1 MKNGMS
7 RLEAR
12 VERLVE
18 GTFARLFAGRLHPR
32 EVALALAR
40 AMEDQAAPSVVG
52 PAHAPEVYQ
61 VRLNEREA
69 AALLAAEPALAAR
82 LEDELIVLARD
93 SGLSLTRRPE
103 VEIVADPAVA
113 AHAVVVEASSE
124 TFVEGGTQASTPIGQ
139 RAAAPAEGAPCAFLI
154 VDGRRHVTLGRPLH
168 TIGRRRDNHIVVDD
182 PRVSRVHCQIRRRYG
197 RWVVFD
203 LGSSA
208 GTQVNGESVAEC
220 VLRPGDVISLA
231 GATLIYGEDERAAVD
246 PDADTGHT
254 RPIDS

>member
-1 MKNGMS
+1 MKNGMA

-40 AMEDQAAPSVVG
+40 AMEDQAAPTAAG
-52 PAHAPEVYQ
+52 PGRAPEMYR
-61 VRLNEREA
+61 VRLNTRDA

-82 LEDELIVLARD
+82 LADELIVLARE

-113 AHAVVVEASSE
+113 AHAVVVEAAGE
-124 TFVEGGTQASTPIGQ
+124 AFLEGGTQASTPIGQ
-139 RAAAPAEGAPCAFLI
+139 RPAAPEPAPCAFVI
-154 VDGRRHVTLGRPLH
+154 VDGRRHVTLDQPLL
-168 TIGRRRDNHIVVDD
+168 TVGRRRDNHIVIEDS
-182 PRVSRVHCQIRRRYG
+182 RVSRVHCQIRRRYG

-208 GTQVNGESVAEC
+208 GTQVNGEAVAEC

-231 GATLIYGEDERAAVD
+231 GATLIYGEDEPAAG
-246 PDADTGHT
+246 PDDDTGHT
-254 RPIDS
+254 RPIHS